1 MVGREDLP
9 MPWKETCAMEQRI
22 RFVLEAGSEDCVMS
36 ELCERFGISRTV
48 GYKWRDRFRSEGI
61 DGLKD
66 RPRAPLQHG
75 RARARDLVEQVL
87 ALRERYPRWGPK
99 KLRVK
104 LAQLCPAEDLP
115 ATSTIGEWLR
125 KEGLAH
131 ARRRRRRTPPYE
143 QPFAEVVAA
152 NDVWCVDFKGWFR
165 TGDGERCDP
174 LTLSDAFSRYL
185 LRCKVAARTD
195 HDHVRPILEAA
206 FCEFGLP
213 NAIRSDNGAPFASL
227 AAGGLS
233 QLSVWMIKL
242 GVRCERI
249 DLGKPQQ
256 NGRHERMHGTLQNET
271 ANPPAVT
278 LAEQQ
283 RAFDRFREEFNTDR
297 PHEAL
302 DFKTPALLYR
312 PSPRCYPCALREP
325 VYDDDCAIRRV
336 RLNGEIKWGG
346 ELIFV
351 SRLLIGEPV
360 AISETENGEW
370 LVRFADVTL
379 GFIDPKRQ
387 RLYRKPLINPA
398 KQACGLV
405 GNANMRCPQGPQAQ
419 QKQTT

>member
-1 MVGREDLP
+1 M
-9 MPWKETCAMEQRI
+9 
-22 RFVLEAGSEDCVMS
+22 
-36 ELCERFGISRTV
+36 
-48 GYKWRDRFRSEGI
+48 
-61 DGLKD
+61 
-66 RPRAPLQHG
+66 
-75 RARARDLVEQVL
+75 
-87 ALRERYPRWGPK
+87 RERYPRWGPK

-104 LAQLCPAEDLP
+104 LAQLCPSEDLP
-115 ATSTIGEWLR
+115 ARSTIGEWLR

-185 LRCKVAARTD
+185 LRCEVAAHPD
-195 HDHVRPILEAA
+195 HHHVRPIMEAA

-213 NAIRSDNGAPFASL
+213 NAIRSDNGPPFASP
-227 AAGGLS
+227 ATGGLS

-242 GVRCERI
+242 GVTCERI

-271 ANPPAVT
+271 GNSPAAT

-283 RAFDRFREEFNTDR
+283 RAFDRFREEFNVER

-302 DFKTPALLYR
+302 DFRTPASLYR

-325 VYDDDCAIRRV
+325 SYGDDCAVRRV
-336 RLNGEIKWGG
+336 RSNGEIKWGG

-351 SRLLIGEPV
+351 SRLLTGEPV

-370 LVRFADVTL
+370 LVRFAEVTL

-387 RLYRKPLINPA
+387 RLYRKSAQVSTRPSCCVISIAFSRICSHQRGTSVLLKRIFGIAMLIAATGAPPLWSGTGMLTQHRFGTNSSLSSA
-398 KQACGLV
+398 KPFSRTARSRAAARPCWSGS
-405 GNANMRCPQGPQAQ
+405 AA
-419 QKQTT
+419 